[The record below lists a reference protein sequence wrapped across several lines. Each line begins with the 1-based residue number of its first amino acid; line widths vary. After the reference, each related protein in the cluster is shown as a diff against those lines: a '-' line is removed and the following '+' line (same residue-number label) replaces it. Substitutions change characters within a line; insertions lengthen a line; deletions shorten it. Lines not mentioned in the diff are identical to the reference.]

1 MSYIEKTRAELT
13 AFIEQFSASQ
23 KQIADECG
31 LSATVISQF
40 LSGTYTGNN
49 EKIAGQIEKYLVMAK
64 ERINYKK
71 NSVFYLGLENTQTVL
86 GAVKYAHKCSDMIL
100 VRGDSGAEQKTL
112 LI

>member
-40 LSGTYTGNN
+40 LSGTYTG
-49 EKIAGQIEKYLVMAK
+49 
-64 ERINYKK
+64 K
-71 NSVFYLGLENTQTVL
+71 NSR
-86 GAVKYAHKCSDMIL
+86 SD
-100 VRGDSGAEQKTL
+100 
-112 LI
+112 